1 MLYDATTVAVAG
13 VAALPDAM
21 AGACGTGRRGGGPGG
36 MEPDAMTA
44 IEMAMAA
51 A

>member
-21 AGACGTGRRGGGPGG
+21 AGACGTGRRGGGG
-36 MEPDAMTA
+36 MGPEADAMA
-44 IEMAMAA
+44 AMAA

>member
-21 AGACGTGRRGGGPGG
+21 AGACGTGRRGGGG
-36 MEPDAMTA
+36 MPEAAMA
-44 IEMAMAA
+44 AMAA

>member
-21 AGACGTGRRGGGPGG
+21 GACGTGRRGGGG
-36 MEPDAMTA
+36 MGPEADAMA
-44 IEMAMAA
+44 AMAA

>member
-21 AGACGTGRRGGGPGG
+21 GACGTGRRGGGG
-36 MEPDAMTA
+36 MPEADAMA
-44 IEMAMAA
+44 AMAA